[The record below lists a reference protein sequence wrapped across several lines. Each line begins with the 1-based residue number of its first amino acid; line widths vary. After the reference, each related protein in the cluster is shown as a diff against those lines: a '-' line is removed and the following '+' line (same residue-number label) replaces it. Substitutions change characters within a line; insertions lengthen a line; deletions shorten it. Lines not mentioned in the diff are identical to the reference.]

1 MLPLH
6 TILYKFMY
14 FLPGFDPFTET
25 QKGLAELMEN
35 EVVQQNVNI
44 GPKMPQP
51 TPASHQQ
58 IIDNMHRARMPPPG
72 FNHMN
77 TLGFDGA
84 ARVHSSKILPF
95 INMPGNT
102 LGNNPAPP
110 PVDPQQQH
118 QIHQMATNWN
128 NHMASLHQQQQHQGQ
143 PPLSDSHLQ
152 HQLAQAAAAAT
163 NQNKGK
169 TLYRG

>member
-1 MLPLH
+1 MFVHLL
-6 TILYKFMY
+6 L
-14 FLPGFDPFTET
+14 GFDPFTET

-44 GPKMPQP
+44 GSKMPPP
-51 TPASHQQ
+51 TPATHQQ
-58 IIDNMHRARMPPPG
+58 IMDNMHRARMPPPG

-77 TLGFDGA
+77 TLGFDSA

-110 PVDPQQQH
+110 VDPQQQH
-118 QIHQMATNWN
+118 QMQMATNWN
-128 NHMASLHQQQQHQGQ
+128 NHMASLHQQQHQPQ
-143 PPLSDSHLQ
+143 PPISDSHLQ
-152 HQLAQAAAAAT
+152 HQMAQAAAT
-163 NQNKGK
+163 NQNKGNYDFSPALK
-169 TLYRG
+169 IRH